1 MYRFVFKNG
10 GWWLKISTLEELI
23 DYQEKTKLKNPIAR
37 GFRSV
42 LNCREFGKP
51 MNGEPIRPHV
61 TTEGYAIGLNAQNN
75 NMSLFE
81 SATSLA
87 IQMDDNQVETLK
99 KGLNLYFNSVGGYHS
114 GKNDYTQW
122 YDRDKLIF
130 PDFKKNQVKVEQ
142 FPMGEHYYAYIDNM
156 QVRDGDTL
164 KWNTYEEAY
173 EQALQYIDNKK
184 E

>member
-51 MNGEPIRPHV
+51 INGEPIRPHV
-61 TTEGYAIGLNAQNN
+61 NTEGYAIGLNAQNN

-87 IQMDDNQVETLK
+87 IQMDNNQVETLK

-122 YDRDKLIF
+122 YDSDKLIF
-130 PDFKKNQVKVEQ
+130 PDFKKNQIKVEQ
-142 FPMGEHYYAYIDNM
+142 FPMGKHYYAYIDNM

-173 EQALQYIDNKK
+173 EQALQYIEKG
-184 E
+184 